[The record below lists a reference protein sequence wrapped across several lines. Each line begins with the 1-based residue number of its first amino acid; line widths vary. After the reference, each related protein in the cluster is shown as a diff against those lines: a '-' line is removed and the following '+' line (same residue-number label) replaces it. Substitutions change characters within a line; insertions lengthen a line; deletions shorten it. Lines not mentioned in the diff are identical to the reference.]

1 LYRPGLHG
9 QIIAGAKKSEK
20 QKELTESALGL
31 KLGLIGF
38 VLGLFWHF
46 IGFNWLCIGFDWL

>member
-20 QKELTESALGL
+20 QKGTKESASGL
-31 KLGLIGF
+31 KLGLFGF
-38 VLGLFWHF
+38 ELGLFWRF
-46 IGFNWLCIGFDWL
+46 IG